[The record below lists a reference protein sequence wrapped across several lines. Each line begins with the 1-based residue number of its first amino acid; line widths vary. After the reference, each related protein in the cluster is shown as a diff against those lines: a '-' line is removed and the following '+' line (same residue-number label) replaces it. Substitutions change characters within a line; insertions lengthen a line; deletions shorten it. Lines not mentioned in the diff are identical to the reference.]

1 MDWLQIIF
9 EVIDMRSFSN
19 LWYWIALAVVWSTA
33 SHWVLGVPY
42 DMVLRARRKG
52 GQSMQDL
59 EDIVRVNTNRI
70 LLIGSVAGL
79 WLIAFGSAILTTLG
93 ILGFGYRIEFAQAVF
108 LIGFPMS
115 FVGLLSIHT
124 ASVIAEEQSKGD
136 LLCRRL
142 TRHRFWTQLI
152 GILAIF
158 VTSMWGMYKNVYVGP
173 FGS

>member
-1 MDWLQIIF
+1 MDWFEIIF

-33 SHWVLGVPY
+33 SHWVLGVPF

-52 GQSMQDL
+52 GQAMQDL
-59 EDIVRVNTNRI
+59 EDIVRVNVNRI

-79 WLIAFGSAILTTLG
+79 WLIAFGSAILTILG

-115 FVGLLSIHT
+115 FVGLLSIST
-124 ASVIAEEQSKGD
+124 ASLISEEQSHGE

-173 FGS
+173 FGN